1 MAVCRGCG
9 SEYPDGGVCPVCGAG
24 AIDPVLVL
32 TAGDEM
38 ELSSAAALLEQARIP
53 YYMQDRETGAYMRIV
68 AGRSLY
74 GTELYV
80 DRRDMRRARQALSPL
95 ESEPFDE
102 QSLLDEYDAFM
113 EQQDEDTPAEEEC
126 ARKDGGSWHGFCW
139 FLGAFGAFLLLLLL
153 VRLLT

>member
-1 MAVCRGCG
+1 MAVCKGCG

-68 AGRSLY
+68 TGRSLY

-113 EQQDEDTPAEEEC
+113 EQQDEDAPSEEEC
-126 ARKDGGSWHGFCW
+126 ARKDGGSWHGFYW